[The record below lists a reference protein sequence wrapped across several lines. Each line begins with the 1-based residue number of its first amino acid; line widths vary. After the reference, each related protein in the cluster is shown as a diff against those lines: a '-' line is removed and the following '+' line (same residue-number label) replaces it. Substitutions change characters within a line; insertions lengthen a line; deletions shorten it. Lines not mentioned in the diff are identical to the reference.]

1 MIGSD
6 SSSSAGGNG
15 QPPSEPAAILIADDE
30 VSVSGPL
37 RKMLVQAGYRAE
49 CVETGHDA
57 AKALASGRFGL
68 LIADICMPGNHALD
82 VLRSSELRSAQIPVI
97 VITGHPTVETAVDA
111 LRLAVVDYFIKP
123 FDPESFLESV
133 RRAIER
139 RRVLTTVRAIE
150 QQMGSVNAMLQSVKN
165 TFEVA
170 GMPRLPEHTVGGVW
184 EDDQSIHA
192 RMQSPEFAVLSKRER
207 EILTMIA
214 GGESTSAVAEGLEIS
229 VSTVR
234 NHLKSIYR
242 KLGVSS
248 QVALVRKLLIREWD
262 ADSMPPTTPP
272 RPRS

>member
-1 MIGSD
+1 MIGTD
-6 SSSSAGGNG
+6 SSSSAGGSG
-15 QPPSEPAAILIADDE
+15 PHPPEPAAILIADDE
-30 VSVSGPL
+30 VLQSGPL
-37 RKMLVQAGYRAE
+37 RKMLIQAGYRAE
-49 CVETGHDA
+49 CVETGWDA
-57 AKALASGRFGL
+57 AKALTTGRFGL
-68 LIADICMPGNHALD
+68 LVADICMPGNHALD
-82 VLRSSELRSAQIPVI
+82 VLRSPELRSAQIPVI

-111 LRLAVVDYFIKP
+111 LRLAVVDYFVKP
-123 FDPESFLESV
+123 FEPESFLASV
-133 RRAIER
+133 RRALER
-139 RRVLTTVRAIE
+139 GRLMSTVRAIE
-150 QQMGSVNAMLQSVKN
+150 QQMGSVSAMLESVKS

-170 GMPRLPEHTVGGVW
+170 GVPRLSEHPEGGAW
-184 EDDQSIHA
+184 EDDQSIHG

-248 QVALVRKLLIREWD
+248 QVALVRKLLIRDWD
-262 ADSMPPTTPP
+262 SDSIPPTTPP